1 MKRMI
6 LCLALFGILPL
17 GMIAQDDVYFVP
29 KKTAETGNSYDRTS
43 QKSAYYV
50 GSKRDVDEYN
60 RRGKYWSHYQKIGT
74 DTKGNDII
82 EFKKGNGLYPDS
94 MYIDT
99 TFVGRYYDTM
109 VEDADDY
116 RYSSRMSRWDGFYN
130 PWFYPYYMNRP
141 YYRYGY
147 YGYAYNPWY
156 TPWYYNWAGYDG
168 WYDPWYYPGW
178 YDYSWDW
185 GYPYYYDSYWGGGY
199 WPHRHVI
206 VSRSNKPAGWR
217 SYSFGNRET
226 GSYNEQGARHRTSS
240 SRTESSTFRSRS
252 YTPNNNRNSNVYQGR
267 NGTFSGR
274 NDVPSRNYNNTPE
287 SSFPSNG
294 SFGSR
299 SGGSFGGGGSTG
311 GARSGGSFGGGGGRF
326 GHR

>member
-6 LCLALFGILPL
+6 LCLALFGVLPL
-17 GMIAQDDVYFVP
+17 SMIAQDDDVYFVP
-29 KKTAETGNSYDRTS
+29 KKTAEAERSYGRID

-82 EFKKGNGLYPDS
+82 EFRKGNGLYPDS

-109 VEDADDY
+109 VEDADDF
-116 RYSSRMSRWDGFYN
+116 RYSTRMRMWDGFYD
-130 PWFYPYYMNRP
+130 PWFYPYYMNYP
-141 YYRYGY
+141 YYRYRY

-156 TPWYYNWAGYDG
+156 TPWYNNWAGYYG

-178 YDYSWDW
+178 YGYGW
-185 GYPYYYDSYWGGGY
+185 GYPYYYGGYWGGGY
-199 WPHRHVI
+199 WPHHYVT
-206 VSRSNKPAGWR
+206 VTQSNRPAGWH
-217 SYSFGNRET
+217 SYSFGNRAD
-226 GSYNEQGARHRTSS
+226 SYNRQSSKGRTFS
-240 SRTESSTFRSRS
+240 SRVEDGTFRSRG
-252 YTPNNNRNSNVYQGR
+252 YTPNNDRSSNVYRGH

-274 NDVPSRNYNNTPE
+274 NNTPTRSYTPE
-287 SSFPSNG
+287 SSFPLSG
-294 SFGSR
+294 GFGSR
-299 SGGSFGGGGSTG
+299 GGGSFGGGSTG

>member
-1 MKRMI
+1 MKKLVLMTV
-6 LCLALFGILPL
+6 LAGVLPL
-17 GMIAQDDVYFVP
+17 SLMAQEDDLYFTP
-29 KKTAETGNSYDRTS
+29 KKSSEYNSVTEKSTYYCGSDRN
-43 QKSAYYV
+43 
-50 GSKRDVDEYN
+50 VDEYN
-60 RRGKYWSHYQKIGT
+60 HRGKYWSHYQKIGT

-82 EFKKGNGLYPDS
+82 EFKKGTGLYPDS

-178 YDYSWDW
+178 YGYSWDW
-185 GYPYYYDSYWGGGY
+185 GYPYYYGSYWGGGY

-206 VSRSNKPAGWR
+206 VTRSNRPTGWR
-217 SYSFGNRET
+217 SYSFGNR
-226 GSYNEQGARHRTSS
+226 GSDNYNGQGAKHRRFS
-240 SRTESSTFRSRS
+240 SRAEGNTFRSRS
-252 YTPNNNRNSNVYQGR
+252 YTPDNSRSSNVYQGH
-267 NGTFSGR
+267 NGSFSGR
-274 NDVPSRNYNNTPE
+274 NNAPTRNYTPE

-299 SGGSFGGGGSTG
+299 GGGSFSGGGSTG